1 MSIKFYKYSNL
12 ALVQN
17 KLNTDITTDDF
28 IYSKDGNLILNKVI
42 YKLVPEPNK
51 DASNNYKG
59 GQCLITKSDGTIEWG
74 DVSVSVDDQLT
85 ETSTNPVSSK
95 AIYKVITDNEKVV
108 SAALND
114 LNTRVDNKVDKDGT
128 KKLSTNDYTNS
139 DKAIVKSHEVLY
151 DYIHCTSVD
160 EIPKNGTA
168 YVDGKYLVDKNISG
182 SHNSYYTIV
191 SGGSI
196 VNEVAVPEGTIYYLK
211 NGEVWKAQSVAPWLA
226 IRHYETLTF
235 YTTSGETIIK
245 KVLVND

>member
-17 KLNTDITTDDF
+17 KFNTDITTDDF

-74 DVSVSVDDQLT
+74 DVSVSVDDKLT

-95 AIYKVITDNEKVV
+95 AIYKVITDNEKAV
-108 SAALND
+108 STSLTN
-114 LNTRVDNKVDKDGT
+114 LNTRVDKKVDKDGT
-128 KKLSTNDYTNS
+128 KKLSTNDYTNT

-168 YVDGKYLVDKNISG
+168 YADGKYLVDKNISG
-182 SHNSYYTIV
+182 VHDSYYTV
-191 SGGSI
+191 VAGGSI
-196 VNEVAVPEGTIYYLK
+196 VNEVVVPEGTIYYLK
-211 NGEVWKAQSVAPWLA
+211 NGEVWKGQDREPWLP

-235 YTTSGETIIK
+235 YTTSGETITK